1 MSKIQ
6 AFDLDKIR
14 EIFIP
19 IDSLHGKLNLLE
31 EEYKKFIKF
40 EEQGV
45 QEIPSEDF
53 SKQIQSVSKYIRN
66 LFPHMTEISKRNLS
80 KFLFIKDNLVK
91 KYRLALK
98 KDLKL
103 LNLNQE
109 KSKIIGLY
117 LIDNKKISK
126 IIDIISYI
134 YSIELHQ
141 WLDIFDSLKLN
152 SLYRS
157 SVKKSEKFYSILIEK
172 RLSQELNK
180 IPEDTAKILV
190 DDFKKAY
197 REDPDITFQSFL
209 RDIEKRLTKKDLDE
223 RKKFIK
229 KNKEKKELEKLIKA
243 QEAQKQAYQDYL
255 SLSDRE
261 FERKRRRSKREKLS
275 DLVEKTKQ
283 TEKIE
288 ITEEITEKIEKFKAK
303 LGDSFQEK
311 YMIQQDDEEDPINI
325 IRKRKEEKEKEYKKY
340 LNKFKEDE

>member
-261 FERKRRRSKREKLS
+261 FERKRRKSKREKLS